1 MTESV
6 QSGFLLIISGPS
18 GSGKDTI
25 IDEIIKRDEKTIV
38 SISMTTRAM
47 RENEVD
53 GVSYYFVSEEEFKK
67 NIENGEMLEWAKYG
81 KHYYGTPKAP
91 IKKWIS
97 EGKTVILK
105 IEVQG
110 ADKIR
115 TQFPDVRTMFLMPPS
130 MSVLEDR
137 LRARNTDSEEDIR
150 RRIEI
155 AKTEIGR
162 ANDYDYIIV
171 NNRVEDTVEDALEV
185 ILRHRRHLRM
195 LTELKSD
202 KFEEFYYGHQFKD
215 KQLNDYLNESIRVPA
230 PKEDYS
236 DIGLVKVK
244 FD

>member
-53 GVSYYFVSEEEFKK
+53 GVNYYFVSEEEFKK

-171 NNRVEDTVEDALEV
+171 NNRVED
-185 ILRHRRHLRM
+185 RRGC
-195 LTELKSD
+195 T
-202 KFEEFYYGHQFKD
+202 
-215 KQLNDYLNESIRVPA
+215 
-230 PKEDYS
+230 
-236 DIGLVKVK
+236 
-244 FD
+244 

>member
-1 MTESV
+1 
-6 QSGFLLIISGPS
+6 
-18 GSGKDTI
+18 
-25 IDEIIKRDEKTIV
+25 
-38 SISMTTRAM
+38 
-47 RENEVD
+47 
-53 GVSYYFVSEEEFKK
+53 
-67 NIENGEMLEWAKYG
+67 
-81 KHYYGTPKAP
+81 
-91 IKKWIS
+91 
-97 EGKTVILK
+97 
-105 IEVQG
+105 
-110 ADKIR
+110 
-115 TQFPDVRTMFLMPPS
+115 
-130 MSVLEDR
+130 MSVLENR

-171 NNRVEDTVEDALEV
+171 NNRVEDAVEDALEV

-202 KFEEFYYGHQFKD
+202 KFEEFKD